1 MRRKLTVRTVSYVE
15 VSSFYGIQKIAVI
28 FLQRRMTKTR
38 IVSVAHKDCAKT
50 NYHHAIYEYIVAIAD
65 DYSHEVL

>member
-15 VSSFYGIQKIAVI
+15 VSYFYGIQKIAVI
-28 FLQRRMTKTR
+28 LLQRRMTKTR
-38 IVSVAHKDCAKT
+38 IVSVAHKDCVKT
-50 NYHHAIYEYIVAIAD
+50 NYHHAIYIVAIAD